1 MGSFASYDSDP
12 RQNSSHPKR
21 EPASWTTTP
30 VREPQLSPLDLS
42 DQAIAE
48 ALLALQR
55 RAYAVEAELVGSD
68 AIPPLHETLAELQ
81 ECGETFLGALVEG
94 GLAGAISWRLE
105 DGTLDIH
112 RLVVDP
118 RRSRQGIGSVL
129 VRAAIAAEPDAV
141 RAIVQT
147 GAENAPAC
155 ALYLREGF
163 QHIDDIG
170 VGRGLRVSRFRKQL
184 G

>member
-1 MGSFASYDSDP
+1 VVSRVSE
-12 RQNSSHPKR
+12 Q
-21 EPASWTTTP
+21 
-30 VREPQLSPLDLS
+30 PQLVPLDLS
-42 DQAIAE
+42 EQATAE

-55 RAYAVEAELVGSD
+55 RAYAIEAELIASD

-81 ECGETFLGALVEG
+81 ASGETFLGARVEG
-94 GLAGAISWRLE
+94 ELAGAISWRFV

-118 RRSRQGIGSVL
+118 RRSRQGIGSAL
-129 VRAAIAAEPDAV
+129 VRAAIAAEPDAD

-163 QHIDDIG
+163 EYVDDID
-170 VGRGLRVSRFRKQL
+170 VGRGLRVSRFRKEL
-184 G
+184 GK

>member
-1 MGSFASYDSDP
+1 VSDLRLVRVELSDP
-12 RQNSSHPKR
+12 R
-21 EPASWTTTP
+21 
-30 VREPQLSPLDLS
+30 
-42 DQAIAE
+42 IAE
-48 ALLALQR
+48 SLLALQR

-81 ECGETFLGALVEG
+81 ACDETFLGAFIGNE
-94 GLAGAISWRLE
+94 LAGAISWRLE

-118 RRSRQGIGSVL
+118 RRSRQGIGSAL
-129 VRAAIAAEPDAV
+129 LRAAIAAEPAAV
-141 RAIVQT
+141 RTIIQT

-163 QHIDDIG
+163 EHVGDIE
-170 VGRGLRVSRFRKQL
+170 VGGGLRVSRFRKRL
-184 G
+184 DFR